1 MDAYN
6 KPPNLSAELVS
17 KAHGYKSRAKLL
29 YKDVLVRILQR
40 LYPQQC

>member
-17 KAHGYKSRAKLL
+17 EAHGYKSRAKLL
-29 YKDVLVRILQR
+29 HKDVLASAAGCF
-40 LYPQQC
+40 P